1 MIAARERGVPRSGVR
16 VRDGLEAE
24 VATVPSS
31 PRNKTNG
38 EDDYH
43 GDKDNTDVLELL
55 PKRGEDVDM
64 DFVREALKV
73 VV

>member
-1 MIAARERGVPRSGVR
+1 M
-16 VRDGLEAE
+16 
-24 VATVPSS
+24 ATVPSS
-31 PRNKTNG
+31 PGNKTNG

>member
-1 MIAARERGVPRSGVR
+1 MIAAREHGVPGSGVR
-16 VRDGLEAE
+16 VRDGLEEE
-24 VATVPSS
+24 VAIVPSS
-31 PRNKTNG
+31 PGNKTNG
-38 EDDYH
+38 EDGYH

-64 DFVREALKV
+64 DFVRKALKV